1 MTTAGA
7 STRSGAE
14 QRPWIAV
21 RIERI
26 TNREAVA
33 AALFAAGS
41 QGVQEDG
48 DSLLTHFPPDFAID
62 SVRAAVTGAD
72 AGASIVVSDAP
83 LADWSTWRASVRAHP
98 LGKVTI
104 VPPWMFDE
112 NDSAQVVIDPAM
124 AFGTGEH
131 ATTRGVVRLMQQ
143 LPQMPAQVADL
154 GAGSAVLSICAAR
167 LGARKVAA
175 IELDPDAIGNAEANV
190 TANRAGE
197 VIHVIEGDAAL
208 LLPLVAPVGLVL
220 ANIISSVLIEL
231 LPVIHDSLGESGFAI
246 LSGILVEEKEHML
259 DALGT
264 RWAVLSTDTEEGW
277 WSVLA
282 ARQQ

>member
-1 MTTAGA
+1 MSAAGA

-14 QRPWIAV
+14 QKPWIAV

-33 AALFAAGS
+33 AALFEAGS

-48 DSLLTHFPPDFAID
+48 DSLLTHFPPDFTID
-62 SVRAAVTGAD
+62 SVRAAVSDAD
-72 AGASIVVSDAP
+72 AGASIAVTDAP
-83 LADWSTWRASVRAHP
+83 VADWSTWRASVRAHP
-98 LGKVTI
+98 LGKLTI

-112 NDSAQVVIDPAM
+112 HDKSHVVIDPAM

-131 ATTRGVVRLMQQ
+131 ATTRGVVRLMQR
-143 LPQMPAQVADL
+143 LPHVPSQVADL

-167 LGARKVAA
+167 LGAKTVAA

-190 TANRAGE
+190 AANGAEE
-197 VIHVIEGDAAL
+197 VVHVIEGDAAV
-208 LLPLVAPVGLVL
+208 LLPLIAPVGLVL

-231 LPVIHDSLGESGFAI
+231 LPVIHDSLHERGFAI
-246 LSGILVEEKEHML
+246 LSGILADERERIL
-259 DALGT
+259 DVLGE
-264 RWAVLSTDTEEGW
+264 RWIVLSTDTEEGW
-277 WSVLA
+277 WSVLIER
-282 ARQQ
+282 RQ